1 METDEAANVPRVES
15 SSNRLLPNISITRS
29 APSLS
34 SAHNLNE
41 NSNAQSQLETCND
54 CTGVVAWNN
63 TPSCMRIQAH
73 ILRHQNQQNCVA
85 FDLDAILSGSRGW
98 HGERGPIE
106 VMSEQFLML
115 AANNGL
121 KEIKRILQNGDVD
134 VDVADVNGH
143 TALIGAV
150 VNRIS
155 Y

>member
-1 METDEAANVPRVES
+1 METEEVADIQRVAS
-15 SSNRLLPNISITRS
+15 SLNRLSNKGLTVS

-41 NSNAQSQLETCND
+41 NSNVQSQLETCND
-54 CTGVVAWNN
+54 HMSDVVAWNN

-73 ILRHQNQQNCVA
+73 ILRHQNRQNCVK
-85 FDLDAILSGSRGW
+85 FDLGAILSGSRGC

-106 VMSEQFLML
+106 VVSEQFLML

-150 VNRIS
+150 VNSIS